1 MDYSDT
7 WLMTNGHVFDI
18 LFGGEAKHVYGAS
31 QKAQMIDEREQAMW
45 QKWNEDQD
53 FACFVFSALRET
65 YKHNDP

>member
-1 MDYSDT
+1 MEHPKKFK
-7 WLMTNGHVFDI
+7 WLMSG
-18 LFGGEAKHVYGAS
+18 
-31 QKAQMIDEREQAMW
+31 EQAMW